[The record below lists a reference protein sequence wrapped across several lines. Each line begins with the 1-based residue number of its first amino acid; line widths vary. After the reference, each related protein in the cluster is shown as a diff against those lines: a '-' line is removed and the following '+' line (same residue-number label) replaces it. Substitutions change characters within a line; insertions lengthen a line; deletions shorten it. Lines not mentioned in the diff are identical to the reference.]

1 MSYKIGDQF
10 IVEITDISDSGM
22 GMVFYLDD
30 LLTVT
35 DKNIDKL
42 TPIESPVEEVNPAKK
57 EKKAHT
63 PEDLKNRIFALSE
76 LLSNMIKLYRQT
88 TADIEQGVETI
99 DLVLEDNQDG

>member
-42 TPIESPVEEVNPAKK
+42 TPIESPVEEVKPAKK
-57 EKKAHT
+57 EKQTHT
-63 PEDLKNRIFALSE
+63 PEELKNKIFALSK
-76 LLSNMIKLYRQT
+76 LLANT
-88 TADIEQGVETI
+88 IETYQKVTSEIDGAGYAI
-99 DLVLEDNQDG
+99 DLALEDGENG